1 MKTNR
6 LQIVNKV
13 FRILPFIL
21 LALMFTHC
29 RGPRGDN
36 GIDGINYTHSVIYD
50 ISTSDWTGDIN
61 GYTATISVPEITD
74 DIYYNGAV
82 LVYRLIEIDP
92 KSFNL
97 LPYTYV
103 DNSLTIYMDYDVYV
117 GSINLMYKEVE
128 NGENNTTAPGAMS
141 FKVVIIEGIN
151 LAVLKSIVDVK
162 DYNAVSRLLTI
173 NKNQ

>member
-21 LALMFTHC
+21 LALTLTQC
-29 RGPRGDN
+29 KGPRGDN

-50 ISTSDWTGDIN
+50 ISSSDWSGDIN
-61 GYTATISVPEITD
+61 GYTVTISVPEITD

-103 DNSLTIYMDYDVYV
+103 DNSLSIYMDYDVYV
-117 GSINLMYKEVE
+117 GSINLMFKEVE
-128 NGENNTTAPGAMS
+128 NGENNTTAPGDMS
-141 FKVVIIEGIN
+141 FKVVIIDGIN
-151 LAVLKSIVDVK
+151 LAGLKSIVDVK
-162 DYNAVSRLLTI
+162 NYNAVSRLLNI